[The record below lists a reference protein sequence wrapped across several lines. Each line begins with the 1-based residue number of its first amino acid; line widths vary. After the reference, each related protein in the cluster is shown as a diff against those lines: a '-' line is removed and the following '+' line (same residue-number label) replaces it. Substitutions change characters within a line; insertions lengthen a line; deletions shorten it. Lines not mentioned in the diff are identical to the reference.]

1 MSENTMTPEEMND
14 YLDET
19 HIAHLA
25 TLKRDGSPHLTP
37 LWYQYDN
44 GNLYMITEGSLLKAR
59 NIKRDS
65 RVAVSISNDQ
75 EPYKYVLM
83 EGNAEVSNRDVEK
96 ITHSVCTRY
105 SGQEEGSKLA
115 EAIMDGGRTVVLIVH
130 PTKIITWSVG

>member
-1 MSENTMTPEEMND
+1 MSENTMTPEEMNA